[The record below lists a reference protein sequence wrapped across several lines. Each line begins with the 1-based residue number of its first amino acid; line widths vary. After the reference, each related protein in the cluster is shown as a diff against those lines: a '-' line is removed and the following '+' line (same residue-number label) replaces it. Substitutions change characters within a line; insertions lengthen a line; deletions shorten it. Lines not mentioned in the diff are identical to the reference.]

1 MNEYADAAVLKSMV
15 LIDALLEIVTDVVA
29 PLFVNVAVPSGTLDG
44 LQLVPWVHSPGNGDE
59 AIQVASVASAVSG
72 AKIASAPSQMLV
84 SSAARS
90 DNCAGA
96 AARLAC
102 ERGRCERIP
111 QPPGASAALPTP
123 PRVTDTWLCAPRWGS
138 IPLR

>member
-1 MNEYADAAVLKSMV
+1 MV

-44 LQLVPWVHSPGNGDE
+44 LQLVPWVHSPGNGDG

-72 AKIASAPSQMLV
+72 AKIANAPSQMLV

-90 DNCAGA
+90 GNCAGA
-96 AARLAC
+96 AARVAC
-102 ERGRCERIP
+102 ERGRCER
-111 QPPGASAALPTP
+111 SNLRALPP
-123 PRVTDTWLCAPRWGS
+123 HSRRPRG
-138 IPLR
+138 